1 MTRMSVGNKTKHTK
15 SLGTKRSRSL
25 FPALFISAVRMWCKE
40 WRRFCVLAVIAML
53 GVAVLTG
60 IYAGC
65 NDMLLG
71 ANNMYAKLR
80 SYDLQV
86 ASTLGLTRDDVTAL
100 QSLPAVSEVE
110 AEYSRKATALPAN
123 DATSSYAVNLVH
135 YVSARKQLNQLH
147 LLRGT
152 MPSNTREVAV
162 TQRFLHDSGLHIGD
176 TVVITVQQRKESS
189 NKESSNKESS
199 NKESSNKESSNKE
212 SSHKE
217 TPAKTEKKNETYR
230 LRITASVLD
239 SNDLNNPDG
248 YQSKAFRNSVTSRYP
263 MFTFADFR
271 SVKKLPY
278 TVISVRLKSAQ
289 NVNTFSQAYRNIVD
303 EASKQIHER
312 VQVTRE
318 KARRNQLVDNLTN
331 LEARRIVASAKKLKG
346 APEQVVK
353 QAYEKVRE
361 RIKPAIERRVPQARW
376 HVITRIANE
385 SYASLRSDIASIQ
398 SLGYAFPAIFLI
410 VAMMMSL
417 TAMARMVEEERGLI
431 GTYLSLGYG
440 RSAAVTRHAFFAI
453 LACIIGGGIGD
464 IVGFLAIP
472 SLLLKILH
480 GLYSVPD
487 VTLRYD
493 WLYGSLCVLAFVIP
507 VAVCTIVVSW
517 RETRQ
522 VPALLL
528 RPKAP
533 RAGARVLLERL
544 PWIWNRMSF
553 LNKVTVRN
561 LARFKGRLCMT
572 IGGVAGCTALIV
584 CALALNDTVA
594 TLGIRQYEG
603 IYRYDMIAVSAPESF
618 KRMQSSIENDKSKHR
633 IETVLASYVSSGEI
647 AKYQSDGSDKS
658 QHHATEDA
666 ESVQLIVVKD
676 AATLAR
682 LVRLCDVDDN
692 LRQVPLN
699 DEGPLLS
706 QSAAASLNIGRGDKI
721 AITNVSFKRAVVKVR
736 AIVRNLIGSNMYMTA
751 RCYERLF
758 GAKGAKDATA
768 AKQGQSVKENA
779 LIMRLRGSD
788 NARIRYADAFAERDG
803 VLRVINITR
812 MKHAFSFDLM
822 NAVVALIIALAAG
835 LALAVLF
842 TLASTNISE
851 RAREIATLKVL
862 GFYRR
867 EVHAYVHK
875 EMLILT
881 LVGIAVGLPLGR
893 FIAGMLTSA
902 LRMPSLYFEVEVAPL
917 SYGIAGCVTLIFAL
931 IVQWSTNPAL
941 DRIDPVSSLK
951 SVE

>member
-1 MTRMSVGNKTKHTK
+1 MTRMSVGNKTKHVK
-15 SLGTKRSRSL
+15 PLHTKRSRSL

-199 NKESSNKESSNKE
+199 
-212 SSHKE
+212 HKE

-303 EASKQIHER
+303 EASEQIHER

-331 LEARRIVASAKKLKG
+331 LEARRIVASSKKLKG

-472 SLLLKILH
+472 SLLLKILR

>member
-100 QSLPAVSEVE
+100 KSLPAVSEVE
-110 AEYSRKATALPAN
+110 AEYSRKATALPAS
-123 DATSSYAVNLVH
+123 DSTSSYAVNLVH

-189 NKESSNKESS
+189 NKESS
-199 NKESSNKESSNKE
+199 
-212 SSHKE
+212 HKE
-217 TPAKTEKKNETYR
+217 NPAKTEKKNETYR

-706 QSAAASLNIGRGDKI
+706 QSAAASLNIGRGDKV

-758 GAKGAKDATA
+758 GAKGAKDAKDAGAKDAKDATS
-768 AKQGQSVKENA
+768 AKQRQSVKENA

-822 NAVVALIIALAAG
+822 NAVVALIITLAAG

-881 LVGIAVGLPLGR
+881 LIGIAVGLPLGR
-893 FIAGMLTSA
+893 FIAGLLTSA

-917 SYGIAGCVTLIFAL
+917 SYGIAGCITLIFAL

>member
-199 NKESSNKESSNKE
+199 
-212 SSHKE
+212 HKE
-217 TPAKTEKKNETYR
+217 NPAKTEKKNETYR

-318 KARRNQLVDNLTN
+318 KARRRQLVDNLTN

-361 RIKPAIERRVPQARW
+361 RIKPAVERRVPQARW

-472 SLLLKILH
+472 SLLLKILR

-917 SYGIAGCVTLIFAL
+917 SYGIAGCITLIFAL

>member
-199 NKESSNKESSNKE
+199 NKEN
-212 SSHKE
+212 
-217 TPAKTEKKNETYR
+217 PAKTEKKNETYR
-230 LRITASVLD
+230 LCITASVLD

-318 KARRNQLVDNLTN
+318 KARHNQLVDNLTN
-331 LEARRIVASAKKLKG
+331 LEARRIVASSKKLKG

-706 QSAAASLNIGRGDKI
+706 QSAAASLNIGRGDKV

-758 GAKGAKDATA
+758 GAKGAKDTKDTGPKDATA

-822 NAVVALIIALAAG
+822 NAVVALIITLAAG

-881 LVGIAVGLPLGR
+881 LIGIAVGLPLGR

-917 SYGIAGCVTLIFAL
+917 SYGIAGCITLIFAL

>member
-199 NKESSNKESSNKE
+199 
-212 SSHKE
+212 HKE
-217 TPAKTEKKNETYR
+217 NPAKTEKKNETYR

-318 KARRNQLVDNLTN
+318 KARRRQLVDNLTN

-361 RIKPAIERRVPQARW
+361 RIKPAVERRVPQARW

-472 SLLLKILH
+472 SLLLKILR

>member
-199 NKESSNKESSNKE
+199 NKESS
-212 SSHKE
+212 HKE

-331 LEARRIVASAKKLKG
+331 LEARRIVASSKKLKG

-472 SLLLKILH
+472 SLLLKILR

-758 GAKGAKDATA
+758 GAKGSKDATA